1 MKKLIITVLL
11 CFTLSVTAAQITTND
26 TGAIIEQVERVG
38 QWGASQFTVFGILC
52 VVLGGS
58 LYVNVRRSKTIKRLN
73 DKVEANLKDHKSDEL
88 GAIYSTL
95 EKYQDL
101 ALTQKRDADKVISGI
116 TEIML
121 ILKKDYNG

>member
-1 MKKLIITVLL
+1 MKKFIISVLL

-38 QWGASQFTVFGILC
+38 KWGASQFTVFGILC

-58 LYVNVRRSKTIKRLN
+58 LYVNVRRSKTIKILN

-121 ILKKDYNG
+121 ILKKEYNG